1 MSKQEHLKFDEEI
14 LIIDEKIEL
23 RKWTFI
29 EFGYESLNSKIFLK
43 FNNKFKL
50 SSHAGL
56 LWPHRGRVGSDI
68 FMASRT
74 HLWPSRTP
82 KNLPRP
88 SGRGFYNTFPK
99 ISVGRDNSTTQ
110 RCFFVAM
117 RP

>member
-1 MSKQEHLKFDEEI
+1 MGWQVFEGC
-14 LIIDEKIEL
+14 LIFEVL
-23 RKWTFI
+23 P
-29 EFGYESLNSKIFLK
+29 
-43 FNNKFKL
+43 
-50 SSHAGL
+50 GL
-56 LWPHRGRVGSDI
+56 LWPHRGRVGSDT

-74 HLWPSRTP
+74 HLWPVGRQKISRG
-82 KNLPRP
+82 P